1 MMGVV
6 IILVMLAYINTIMF
20 LGIKSDRIL
29 MENRLTITL
38 GIPFLLIKKELL
50 LQQEVIM
57 MMLVEMTPDM
67 SAYMNITTQHGI
79 K

>member
-1 MMGVV
+1 MMVV
-6 IILVMLAYINTIMF
+6 VILVMFAHINITMF
-20 LGIKSDRIL
+20 RGIKSVRIL
-29 MENRLTITL
+29 MENRMSITL
-38 GIPFLLIKKELL
+38 VIPFLLIKKELL

-67 SAYMNITTQHGI
+67 SAYMNITTQHGV